1 MFKIYAL
8 FCIYVML
15 QKFTKSIHRIVFSL
29 IYLLYYYVS
38 DIRTLVGEMEWS
50 IQVHI
55 SLNLFYCKEDILN

>member
-1 MFKIYAL
+1 
-8 FCIYVML
+8 ML